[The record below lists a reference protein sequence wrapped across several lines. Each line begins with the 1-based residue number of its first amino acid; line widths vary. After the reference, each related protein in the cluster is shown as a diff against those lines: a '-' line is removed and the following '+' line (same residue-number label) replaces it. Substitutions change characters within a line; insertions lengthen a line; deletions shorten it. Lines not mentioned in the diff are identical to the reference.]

1 MPFQCQLGT
10 SQWDAVRYV
19 RALTEDLYT
28 PFVIPDESY
37 MAFHEDVAEDISRF
51 LPLDYWVGNP
61 VTQVS
66 PLTTVANQQVYVA
79 SVANGFTVPPTRI
92 LEFLYQATNAFS
104 AASEISYL
112 ALLPFSPLNRFLFTP
127 SLLDSPSERILRDE
141 YLSELD
147 HYGRGFYA
155 VQRDPATGL
164 LSVAIYPI
172 PTVSGTPLYAHFQG
186 NHVSSAGSF
195 PLDVWYKTIPEANK
209 RHFGRLLYCLVVE
222 QELDRYAKATSTSA
236 GILRGQAS
244 PQALQTKI
252 ERIRN
257 EVYQQ
262 LGGTLPAVAHTF

>member
-1 MPFQCQLGT
+1 MPFQCQLAA
-10 SQWDAVRYV
+10 SQWDAVRYA
-19 RALTEDLYT
+19 RALSEDLYT
-28 PFVIPDESY
+28 PFIVPDESY
-37 MAFHEDVAEDISRF
+37 MAYHEDVAEDISRF
-51 LPLDYWVGNP
+51 LPVDYWVGNP
-61 VTQVS
+61 VLAAS
-66 PLTTVANQQVYVA
+66 PLVTVANQQVYVA
-79 SVANGFTVPPTRI
+79 SSGNGFAVPPSRI
-92 LEFLYQATNAFS
+92 TEFLYQATNAFS

-164 LSVAIYPI
+164 LSIAIYPI
-172 PTVSGTPLYAHFQG
+172 PTVSGTPLFAHYQG
-186 NHVSSAGSF
+186 NHVASAGGIA
-195 PLDVWYKTIPEANK
+195 LDVWYKTIPEQNK

-222 QELDRYAKATSTSA
+222 QEMDRYAKATSTSA
-236 GILRGQAS
+236 GILRGSAS
-244 PQALQTKI
+244 PLALQAKV

-262 LGGTLPAVAHTF
+262 LGGALPVVAHTF